1 MQQQLRHHAAA
12 SPTGH
17 ATPNPA
23 AAKAPPKTAPMKQI
37 INLLSAAKNTK
48 RCILQLCQGC
58 HDYIA
63 SVLIVLE
70 LTLIYS
76 VRILKW

>member
-1 MQQQLRHHAAA
+1 
-12 SPTGH
+12 
-17 ATPNPA
+17 
-23 AAKAPPKTAPMKQI
+23 MKQI

-63 SVLIVLE
+63 SVLVVLE